1 MKSISL
7 LEHLVDMVWH
17 SVLTLLHEFQLTD
30 IRLKQTGKVGIGTF
44 RALDVEPL
52 LSVLQLAHQPVVM
65 REAFIIAPHQQHG
78 ADDGARLTAHDGQAC
93 L

>member
-1 MKSISL
+1 MKPISF
-7 LEHLVDMVWH
+7 LEHLVDMVRH

-30 IRLKQTGKVGIGTF
+30 IRLKQTGKVVIGTL

-52 LSVLQLAHQPVVM
+52 LSISQFAHKPVVM
-65 REAFIIAPHQQHG
+65 REAFIVAPHKEHG
-78 ADDGARLTAHDGQAC
+78 ADDGARLTAHDGQAN